1 MYETYNRRLFF
12 PPPRHELDSTVIKH
26 IDLEL
31 ISSQRTI
38 STSAEITSQWKTAAA
53 ISAAAVAL
61 TGSGAFYYVNNVD
74 AMTPTE
80 EGFVLKI
87 TYPLVYKYGWTK
99 DGDDER

>member
-1 MYETYNRRLFF
+1 
-12 PPPRHELDSTVIKH
+12 VKH

-38 STSAEITSQWKTAAA
+38 STSAETTSQWKTAAA

-80 EGFVLKI
+80 EGFVL
-87 TYPLVYKYGWTK
+87 TMTCLLVYKYGWTTSQDHK
-99 DGDDER
+99 R